1 MPKCAQTCHFMLLSA
16 LHTFASETKR
26 IEIMEQ
32 AKTTYNTLPEQ
43 IDFLIQEILEIK
55 NILADKIEKPEEIP
69 KWLNK
74 EQALEYIQR
83 QGYMISSSKFYKMS
97 AQDTIPCHRSG
108 NRLYFL
114 IKELDEWLEKQI
126 DNKKSKNIDFH
137 SVQEIIKSAQN
148 KY

>member
-1 MPKCAQTCHFMLLSA
+1 
-16 LHTFASETKR
+16 
-26 IEIMEQ
+26 MEQ

-55 NILADKIEKPEEIP
+55 NILADKIEKSEEIP